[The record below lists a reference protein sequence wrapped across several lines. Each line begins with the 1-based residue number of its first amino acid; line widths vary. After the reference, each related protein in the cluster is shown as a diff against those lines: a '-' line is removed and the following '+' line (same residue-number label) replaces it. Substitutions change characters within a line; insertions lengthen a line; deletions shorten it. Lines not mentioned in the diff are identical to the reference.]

1 MRERVRCLVL
11 MLWAGGLAF
20 SGAVAAPVTFAVLP
34 MAEAGTATGA
44 MFRAAGWLSLPAS
57 MAFILLLPASE
68 RQGLRLWLSVS
79 IVVLLVLAVFV
90 LGGVMD
96 QIRATQGP
104 GSVPRWLH
112 GLASLGYVG
121 ACVLAVALVWREA
134 GAGCDRE
141 RVS

>member
-1 MRERVRCLVL
+1 MRQQLRWMVLV
-11 MLWAGGLAF
+11 LWAGGLAF

-44 MFRAAGWLSLPAS
+44 IFRAVGWLSLPAS
-57 MAFILLLPASE
+57 AAFILLLPASE
-68 RQGLRLWLSVS
+68 RRGLRLWLSVS

-90 LGGVMD
+90 LGGVME
-96 QIRATQGP
+96 QIRTHEGP

-121 ACVLAVALVWREA
+121 ACLLAVALVWREA
-134 GAGCDRE
+134 GAGSDR
-141 RVS
+141 RPAR